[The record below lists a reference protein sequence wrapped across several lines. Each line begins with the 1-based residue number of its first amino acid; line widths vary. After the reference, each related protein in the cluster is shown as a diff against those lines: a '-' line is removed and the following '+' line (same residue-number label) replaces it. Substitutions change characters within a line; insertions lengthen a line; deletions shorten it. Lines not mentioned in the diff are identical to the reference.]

1 MWNRRGSLWR
11 ATHKRPRPLSHL
23 RCQLSQRESLWRN
36 RRLCNLPDNFLSMP
50 RAPSQRGLSAQQ
62 TGGVS
67 VDTPSVSLCS
77 TAPPRGRLCAMPETL
92 SPPLKA
98 VPLGKVASPQAMTEG
113 ATSAQAHFALQP
125 ETFPPCQGLSLWESW
140 RVAPER
146 ARMLKLNSTLG
157 EFSSRFFHFFTPKS

>member
-1 MWNRRGSLWR
+1 MNCSMWNRGEGLWR

-36 RRLCNLPDNFLSMP
+36 RRLCNLPDNFPSMP

-62 TGGVS
+62 TGGVLA
-67 VDTPSVSLCS
+67 DTPSGAPVP
-77 TAPPRGRLCAMPETL
+77 APPRGRLCAMP
-92 SPPLKA
+92 
-98 VPLGKVASPQAMTEG
+98 EG

-157 EFSSRFFHFFTPKS
+157 EYSSRFFHFPTLKS